1 MPPVALAQD
10 WPGVAGEHRQ
20 AQGAVERRAFSQGS
34 AQVLYLCLQRIL
46 ARMIVAKHG
55 FARRVH
61 RPEALAVA
69 AAIPDFVR
77 SEEHTS
83 ELQSLMRTSY
93 DVLCLKKKN
102 KNGYT

>member
-10 WPGVAGEHRQ
+10 WPCVAGEHRQ
-20 AQGAVERRAFSQGS
+20 AQGSVERLAFSQGS

-69 AAIPDFVR
+69 AAIPDFVEIEDR
-77 SEEHTS
+77 KSTRLIS
-83 ELQSLMRTSY
+83 QSLIGISY
-93 DVLCLKKKN
+93 ALFFLKKK
-102 KNGYT
+102 TL